1 MRLTYRAYCSSV
13 LLLLGIGLHLE
24 SAQAGMLGYPVP
36 RQQALH
42 FRFELAGDSFQEDVQ
57 NTGDAEATTGRGL
70 VSVAFG
76 LTNWLDIYGRLGMA
90 EFNVDEAL
98 FRGNFGIAYG
108 GGVRLRLLPLPFG
121 YLGVAGQYLRFTSD
135 DDDSAGDNV
144 EGEWEEVDMAVGI
157 GTRRLGPF
165 EFYFGGAYHHS
176 DITLDRK
183 ETRPRTT
190 TRTTLESSIPFRA
203 FLGAHFYPLGD
214 IPSGRF
220 LVFVEARL
228 IGETPQFT
236 FGVQY
241 AF

>member
-1 MRLTYRAYCSSV
+1 MRLKWRVYCSSV

-24 SAQAGMLGYPVP
+24 SAHAGMLGYPVP
-36 RQQALH
+36 RQQAWH
-42 FRFELAGDSFQEDVQ
+42 FRFELAGDSFQEDLQ
-57 NTGDAEATTGRGL
+57 NSGDAEATTGRGL
-70 VSVAFG
+70 VSIAFG
-76 LTNWLDIYGRLGMA
+76 LTDWCEIYGRLGMA

-98 FRGNFGIAYG
+98 FRGNFGFAYG
-108 GGVRLRLLPLPFG
+108 GGIRLRLLPLPFG
-121 YLGVAGQYLRFTSD
+121 YLGMAGQYLRFSSD
-135 DDDSAGDNV
+135 DDDSAGDTV
-144 EGEWEEVDMAVGI
+144 EGEWEEVDVAVGI

-176 DITLDRK
+176 DITLDRRQ
-183 ETRPRTT
+183 TG
-190 TRTTLESSIPFRA
+190 TRTTLESSLPFRV
-203 FLGAHFYPLGD
+203 FFGTHFYPLGD

-220 LVFVEARL
+220 LVFIEARL